1 MHIEYKPCKDV
12 LSWSWIKPSCCMAM
26 SALFTEISNSLGRE
40 LTWSNDE
47 LSNIINTYRLRFVY
61 LCVYAIGAILWR
73 PFEWVWCMFLKFP
86 SYSKCITNV
95 NKSIVICCF
104 GNTEISNS
112 LGGELT
118 WSNDELNNIINT
130 YRLRFVY
137 LCVYVI
143 GTMRWGTVWMSLMYV
158 PYVPI
163 IFWVHHKCQ
172 QIHCNLLFWY
182 YGNI

>member
-1 MHIEYKPCKDV
+1 M
-12 LSWSWIKPSCCMAM
+12 MN
-26 SALFTEISNSLGRE
+26 SATYIV
-40 LTWSNDE
+40 
-47 LSNIINTYRLRFVY
+47 NTYRLRFLY
-61 LCVYAIGAILWR
+61 LCVYAIGAILCEDQ
-73 PFEWVWCMFLKFP
+73 FEWVWCMFLMFP

-137 LCVYVI
+137 LCVYAIGAILWRPFEWVWCMFLMFPSYSKCITNVNKSIVI
-143 GTMRWGTVWMSLMYV
+143 CCFGTTEISNFLGRELTWSNDDLSNVY
-158 PYVPI
+158 
-163 IFWVHHKCQ
+163 
-172 QIHCNLLFWY
+172 N
-182 YGNI
+182 